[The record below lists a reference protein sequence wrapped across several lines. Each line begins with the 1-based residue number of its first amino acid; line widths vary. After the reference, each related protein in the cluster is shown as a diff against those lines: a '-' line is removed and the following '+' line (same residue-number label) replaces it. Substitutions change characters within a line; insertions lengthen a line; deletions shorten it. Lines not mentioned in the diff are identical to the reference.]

1 MNLHEN
7 KELFADAIVAASQS
21 EEDGGLGIKRVFLEK
36 DYWITRSLKLLSES
50 PCFTEAVFK
59 GGTSLSKAYG
69 LGYRFSEDVDIAVV
83 SNPQRTDSQTKT
95 LVSNICRAMSIGLNE
110 ISLPDT
116 RKFSKYRKVYYRYP
130 QIVGLD
136 DAIMVKPGVI
146 QFEIVSFANPYPY
159 QTRSIESLLGQFL
172 KLQGREDLVAEYGLN
187 GFDVNVLDI
196 NRTATEKIVSLIRQ
210 SLANNFLT
218 ELRTKIRHFYDLH
231 FLWNNPLC
239 KTYLQSQTFKED
251 FNRLLTEDQERFKEP
266 IGWQNKHL
274 ADSPL
279 LTQFSD
285 VWRELKIV
293 YEEELPELAFKTIP
307 PADEVCESITQV
319 LGLFL

>member
-7 KELFADAIVAASQS
+7 KELFADAFVAASQS

-95 LVSNICRAMSIGLNE
+95 LVSNI
-110 ISLPDT
+110 
-116 RKFSKYRKVYYRYP
+116 YP
-130 QIVGLD
+130 Q
-136 DAIMVKPGVI
+136 
-146 QFEIVSFANPYPY
+146 
-159 QTRSIESLLGQFL
+159 
-172 KLQGREDLVAEYGLN
+172 
-187 GFDVNVLDI
+187 
-196 NRTATEKIVSLIRQ
+196 
-210 SLANNFLT
+210 
-218 ELRTKIRHFYDLH
+218 
-231 FLWNNPLC
+231 C
-239 KTYLQSQTFKED
+239 KAYLQSQTFKED

-274 ADSPL
+274 SDSPL

-285 VWRELKIV
+285 VWKELEIV
-293 YEEELPELAFKTIP
+293 YEEELPELAYKTIP
-307 PADEVCESITQV
+307 TADEVCESITQV